1 MYICEMRDCQAKHYG
16 SPYILGD
23 MYVCMDCW
31 TWEVKGYVWVVSG
44 PKK

>member
-1 MYICEMRDCQAKHYG
+1 MYICEVWDCQAECHG
-16 SPYILGD
+16 SPYTFDG
-23 MYVCMDCW
+23 MFVCMDCW